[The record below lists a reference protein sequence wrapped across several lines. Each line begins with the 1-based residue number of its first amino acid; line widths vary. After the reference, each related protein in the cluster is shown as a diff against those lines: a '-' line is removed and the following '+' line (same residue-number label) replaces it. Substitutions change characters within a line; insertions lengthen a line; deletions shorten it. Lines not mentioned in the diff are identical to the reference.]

1 VVPLGREP
9 QMRWL
14 VFACL
19 ALTLSADAP
28 RTHVL
33 GKQVLGKQVSG
44 KQAECVFEQK
54 EPGELD
60 GHWWIR
66 TSHCERL
73 LYRLAYADGKL
84 YHASVRGC
92 YQPVLLQSSAI
103 SGYTASNC
111 HDSHF
116 GPREREQIKARPA
129 RAQVDTLGKLAI
141 LPRPPNPQRYT

>member
-1 VVPLGREP
+1 
-9 QMRWL
+9 MRWL

-73 LYRLAYADGKL
+73 LYRLAYADG
-84 YHASVRGC
+84 SFTTPPSEG
-92 YQPVLLQSSAI
+92 AI
-103 SGYTASNC
+103 SQYYYSPQQSLDTPLRTAMTLIS
-111 HDSHF
+111 D
-116 GPREREQIKARPA
+116 
-129 RAQVDTLGKLAI
+129 RANANK
-141 LPRPPNPQRYT
+141 